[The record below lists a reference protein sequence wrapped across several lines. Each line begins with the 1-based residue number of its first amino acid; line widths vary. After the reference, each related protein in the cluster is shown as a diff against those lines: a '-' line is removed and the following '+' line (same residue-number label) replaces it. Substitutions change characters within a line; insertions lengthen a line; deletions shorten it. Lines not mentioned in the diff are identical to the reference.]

1 MSTLNHYSTISILL
15 ISVKNRID
23 CMKKVCIIAEYLL
36 TYKQNAFHVPT
47 LNNVKHCYLNK
58 HMV

>member
-1 MSTLNHYSTISILL
+1 
-15 ISVKNRID
+15 
-23 CMKKVCIIAEYLL
+23 MKKVCIIAKYFL
-36 TYKQNAFHVPT
+36 TNKQNAFYVPT